1 MQDGFNLKEWETAAK
16 RFCNNK
22 TNMDAKMSITIKEG
36 KFLIRVVDMKT

>member
-22 TNMDAKMSITIKEG
+22 TNMDAKQCQLQSRKG
-36 KFLIRVVDMKT
+36 NF